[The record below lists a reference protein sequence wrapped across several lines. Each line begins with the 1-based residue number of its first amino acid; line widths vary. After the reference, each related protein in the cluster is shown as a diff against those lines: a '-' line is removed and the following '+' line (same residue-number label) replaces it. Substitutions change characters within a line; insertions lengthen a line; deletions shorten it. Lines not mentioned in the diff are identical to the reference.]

1 MKIFLALALLVSSL
15 WFAPANAADESADH
29 KTRVVCFG
37 DSITKR
43 GYPALMGRELGV
55 EVIMAGVAGN
65 SSAAGLRRMQKD
77 VLDQKPDI
85 VVILFGTNDARVD
98 APKVHATPKQYE
110 QNLNKMVKECEAI
123 KAKVVMCTL
132 PPIDESVYFTRH
144 ETKPYA
150 DAGGIENMWKEY
162 RAAAVKVAK
171 KYKLPLVDLNQE
183 LLKDTKWLSN
193 DGVHPSDAGTRL
205 IAELIGKQ
213 VKLLIEQ
220 QSIP

>member
-1 MKIFLALALLVSSL
+1 MKIFLARALLVSSL
-15 WFAPANAADESADH
+15 WFAPANAAEESAGH

-43 GYPALMGRELGV
+43 GYPDVMGKELGV
-55 EVIMAGVAGN
+55 EAIMAGVAGN

-98 APKVHATPKQYE
+98 APQVHTTPGQYGK
-110 QNLNKMVKECEAI
+110 NLTKMVRECEKI
-123 KAKVVMCTL
+123 GSKVVICTL
-132 PPIDESVYFTRH
+132 PPINGEAYFKQH
-144 ETKPYA
+144 ETKPYT
-150 DAGGIENMWKEY
+150 DAGGIEDMWSDY

-171 KYKLPLVDLNQE
+171 KYKLPLVDLNQK
-183 LLKDTKWLSN
+183 LLKDPKWLSN

-205 IAELIGKQ
+205 IAELIGRQ
-213 VKLLIEQ
+213 VKPLIKN
-220 QSIP
+220 